1 VNIVI
6 LGAGQV
12 GSSLARSLAVE
23 EDNDI
28 TIIDT
33 NVTALRDLR
42 EKLDVNT
49 RIGEASHPNVLEQ
62 AGVNDADMLIAVTN
76 SDEINMMACQIAYC
90 LFRTPTRI
98 ARVRASGY
106 LEHPELFSPELIPV
120 DVLISPEQLIT
131 NYIFRLISNPG
142 TTQVLDFAN
151 GKVRLVAV
159 EAYHEGPLVG
169 NELKDINEHLPE
181 VKVRVAAIF
190 RKGKSIKP
198 TGNTVIEANDE
209 LFVIASAQH
218 IRAVVSELRS
228 VDRPYKHIM
237 IAGGGNVG
245 RRLAKALEEGRYKV
259 KIIERS
265 PAIAKNLAETLN
277 KTIVLEGDAADEAL
291 LIEES
296 IEDID
301 IFCAL
306 TNDDEANIL
315 SAMLAKRLGARKVM
329 SLVNRTGYVDLVESA
344 NIDHAV
350 SPQQITIG
358 ALLTHVR
365 SGDIVSVHSLRKGA
379 AEVIEVIAH
388 GDAENSRVVGK
399 TRAELKL
406 PPGATIGA
414 IVREDKVI
422 MPHNDM
428 VIEDNDHV
436 ILFLADKRYIPA
448 VEKMFQVGLNHI

>member
-1 VNIVI
+1 MNIVI

-12 GSSLARSLAVE
+12 GSSLARNLAN

-28 TIIDT
+28 TIIDS
-33 NVTALRDLR
+33 NVGSLRELR

-49 RIGEASHPNVLEQ
+49 RQGEAAHPDVLEQ
-62 AGVNDADMLIAVTN
+62 ANVNDADMLIAVTN
-76 SDEINMMACQIAYC
+76 SDEVNMMACQIAYS

-106 LEHPELFSPELIPV
+106 LQHQELFKPELIPV

-131 NYIFRLISNPG
+131 DYIYRLISNPG
-142 TTQVLDFAN
+142 TTQVLDFA
-151 GKVRLVAV
+151 GGRLRLVSVKAF
-159 EAYHEGPLVG
+159 HEGPLVG
-169 NELKDINEHLPE
+169 HEIQDISDHLPE

-190 RKGKSIKP
+190 REGRGIIPS
-198 TGNTVIEANDE
+198 GETVIEANDE
-209 LFVIASAQH
+209 IFVLSSPQY

-228 VDRPYKHIM
+228 VDKPYRRIM
-237 IAGGGNVG
+237 IAGGGNIG
-245 RRLAKALEEGRYKV
+245 RRLAKALEEGKGYKV
-259 KIIERS
+259 KIIEKL
-265 PAIAKNLAETLN
+265 PEVATKLAESLN

-291 LIEES
+291 LLEEN
-296 IEDID
+296 IDEVD

-344 NIDHAV
+344 NIDLAV

-358 ALLTHVR
+358 ALLTHIR
-365 SGDIVSVHSLRKGA
+365 SGDVVSVHSLRRGA
-379 AEVIEVIAH
+379 AEVIEVVAH
-388 GDAENSRVVGK
+388 GNAKNSRVVGRK
-399 TRAELKL
+399 RSELKL
-406 PPGATIGA
+406 PPGATVGA
-414 IVREDKVI
+414 VVREDEVF
-422 MPHNDM
+422 MPHNDL
-428 VIEDNDHV
+428 VIQENDHV

-448 VEKMFQVGLNHI
+448 VEKMFQVGLGHI

>member
-1 VNIVI
+1 MNIVI

-12 GSSLARSLAVE
+12 GSSLARNLAV

-33 NVTALRDLR
+33 NGAALRDLR
-42 EKLDVNT
+42 EKLDINT
-49 RIGEASHPNVLEQ
+49 RIGEASHPNVLEL
-62 AGVNDADMLIAVTN
+62 ANVNDADMVIAVTN
-76 SDEINMMACQIAYC
+76 SDEINMMACQVAYS

-98 ARVRASGY
+98 ARVRAAGY
-106 LEHPELFSPELIPV
+106 LDHPELFTPELIPV
-120 DVLISPEQLIT
+120 DVLISPEKLIT
-131 NYIFRLISNPG
+131 NYIYRLISNPG
-142 TTQVLDFAN
+142 TTQVLDFAH

-159 EAYHEGPLVG
+159 KAYHEGPLVG
-169 NELKDINEHLPE
+169 HELKDISEHLPE

-190 RKGKSIKP
+190 RNGKSIKP

-228 VDRPYKHIM
+228 VDRPYKRIM

-245 RRLAKALEEGRYKV
+245 KRLANKLEEGRYKV

-265 PAIAKNLAETLN
+265 PEVAKDLAETLN

-291 LIEES
+291 LVEES

-329 SLVNRTGYVDLVESA
+329 SLVNRTGYVDLVENA

-388 GDAENSRVVGK
+388 GDKGNSRVVGK
-399 TRAELKL
+399 TRDELKL
-406 PPGATIGA
+406 PPGVTIGA
-414 IVREDKVI
+414 IVRDDEVI

-428 VIEDNDHV
+428 IIEDNDHV

-448 VEKMFQVGLNHI
+448 VEKMFQVGLSHI

>member
-1 VNIVI
+1 MNIVI

-12 GSSLARSLAVE
+12 GSSLARNLVN

-33 NVTALRDLR
+33 DGAALRELR
-42 EKLDVNT
+42 EKLDINT
-49 RIGEASHPNVLEQ
+49 RIGQASHPNVLEQ
-62 AGVNDADMLIAVTN
+62 ANVNDADMIIAVTN

-106 LEHPELFSPELIPV
+106 LEHPELFSPEQIPV

-131 NYIFRLISNPG
+131 NNIYRLISNPG

-159 EAYHEGPLVG
+159 KAHHEGPLVG
-169 NELKDINEHLPE
+169 HELKDINEHLPE

-190 RKGKSIKP
+190 RNGKSIKP
-198 TGNTVIEANDE
+198 TGKVVIEANDE

-228 VDRPYKHIM
+228 VDRPYKRIM

-245 RRLAKALEEGRYKV
+245 RRLANALEQGRYQV

-265 PAIAKNLAETLN
+265 PETAKDLAETLN

-291 LIEES
+291 LLEES

-329 SLVNRTGYVDLVESA
+329 SLVNRTGYIDLVESA
-344 NIDHAV
+344 NIDHAI

-358 ALLTHVR
+358 ALLAHVR
-365 SGDIVSVHSLRKGA
+365 SGDVVSVHSLRKGA
-379 AEVIEVIAH
+379 AEVLEVIAH
-388 GDAENSRVVGK
+388 GDPKNSRVVGK
-399 TRAELKL
+399 TRDDLKL
-406 PPGATIGA
+406 PPGATVGA
-414 IVREDKVI
+414 IVRDDEVI
-422 MPHNDM
+422 MPHKDM
-428 VIEDNDHV
+428 VIKDNDHV

-448 VEKMFQVGLNHI
+448 VEKMFQVSLSHI

>member
-12 GSSLARSLAVE
+12 GSSLARNLAV

-33 NVTALRDLR
+33 DVGALRELR

-49 RIGEASHPNVLEQ
+49 RIGEASHPDVLEQ
-62 AGVNDADMLIAVTN
+62 ANVNDADMVIAVTN
-76 SDEINMMACQIAYC
+76 SDEINMMACQIAYS

-106 LEHPELFSPELIPV
+106 LNHPELFTPELIPV
-120 DVLISPEQLIT
+120 DVLISPEKLIT
-131 NYIFRLISNPG
+131 DYIYRLISNPG

-159 EAYHEGPLVG
+159 KAYHEGPLVG
-169 NELKDINEHLPE
+169 HELKDINDHLPE

-190 RKGKSIKP
+190 RNGKSIKP

-228 VDRPYKHIM
+228 VDRPYKRIM

-245 RRLAKALEEGRYKV
+245 KRLANALEQGRYQV

-265 PAIAKNLAETLN
+265 PEVAKDLAETLN

-388 GDAENSRVVGK
+388 GDAKNSRVVGR
-399 TRAELKL
+399 TRDELKL
-406 PPGATIGA
+406 PPGATVGA
-414 IVREDKVI
+414 IVRNDEVI

-428 VIEDNDHV
+428 IIEDNDHV

>member
-1 VNIVI
+1 MNIVI

-12 GSSLARSLAVE
+12 GSSLARNLAI

-33 NVTALRDLR
+33 NVAALRELR

-49 RIGEASHPNVLEQ
+49 RVGEASHPNVLED
-62 AGVNDADMLIAVTN
+62 ANVNDADMLIAVTN

-106 LEHPELFSPELIPV
+106 LEHPELFSPDLIPV
-120 DVLISPEQLIT
+120 DVLISPEELIT
-131 NYIFRLISNPG
+131 NYIYRLISNPG

-159 EAYHEGPLVG
+159 KAYHEGPLVG
-169 NELKDINEHLPE
+169 HELKDINEHLPE

-190 RKGKSIKP
+190 RNGKSIKP
-198 TGNTVIEANDE
+198 TGNTIIEANDE

-228 VDRPYKHIM
+228 VDRPYKRIM

-245 RRLAKALEEGRYKV
+245 KRLAKALEEGRYQV
-259 KIIERS
+259 KIIEKS
-265 PAIAKNLAETLN
+265 PEVAKDLAETLN

-329 SLVNRTGYVDLVESA
+329 SLVNRTGYVDLVENA

-388 GDAENSRVVGK
+388 GDAGNSRVVGK
-399 TRAELKL
+399 TRDELKL
-406 PPGATIGA
+406 PPGVAIGA
-414 IVREDKVI
+414 IVRDDEVI

-448 VEKMFQVGLNHI
+448 VEKMFQVGLSHI

>member
-1 VNIVI
+1 MNIVI

-12 GSSLARSLAVE
+12 GRSLARNLAI

-33 NVTALRDLR
+33 DVVALRELR
-42 EKLDVNT
+42 EKLDINT
-49 RIGEASHPNVLEQ
+49 RVGEASHPNVLEQ
-62 AGVNDADMLIAVTN
+62 ANVNDADMLIAVTN
-76 SDEINMMACQIAYC
+76 SDEINMMACQIAYS

-98 ARVRASGY
+98 ARVRAAGY
-106 LEHPELFSPELIPV
+106 LEHPELFTPELIPV

-159 EAYHEGPLVG
+159 KAYHEGPLVG
-169 NELKDINEHLPE
+169 HELKDINEHLPE

-228 VDRPYKHIM
+228 VDRPYKRIM

-245 RRLAKALEEGRYKV
+245 RRLANALEEGRYKV
-259 KIIERS
+259 KIIEKS
-265 PAIAKNLAETLN
+265 PEIAKDLAETLN
-277 KTIVLEGDAADEAL
+277 KTIVLEGDAADESL
-291 LIEES
+291 LVEES
-296 IEDID
+296 IEDVD

-388 GDAENSRVVGK
+388 GDAGNSRVVGK
-399 TRAELKL
+399 TRNELKL
-406 PPGATIGA
+406 PPGVAIGA
-414 IVREDKVI
+414 IVRDDDEVI

-448 VEKMFQVGLNHI
+448 VEKMFQVGLSHI

>member
-1 VNIVI
+1 MNIVI

-12 GSSLARSLAVE
+12 GSSLARNLASE
-23 EDNDI
+23 NNDI

-33 NVTALRDLR
+33 DVVALRELR

-49 RIGEASHPNVLEQ
+49 RQGEASHPDVLEQ
-62 AGVNDADMLIAVTN
+62 ANVNDADMLIAVTN
-76 SDEINMMACQIAYC
+76 SDEINMMACQISYS

-106 LEHPELFSPELIPV
+106 LEHPELFTPERIPV

-131 NYIFRLISNPG
+131 NYIYRLISNPG
-142 TTQVLDFAN
+142 TTQVLDFAK

-159 EAYHEGPLVG
+159 KAFHEGPLVG
-169 NELKDINEHLPE
+169 HELRDINEHLPE

-190 RKGKSIKP
+190 RNGRAITP
-198 TGNTVIEANDE
+198 TGDTVIEANDE

-218 IRAVVSELRS
+218 VRAVVSELRS
-228 VDRPYKHIM
+228 VERPYKRIM

-245 RRLAKALEEGRYKV
+245 RRLAKALEESRYKV

-265 PAIAKNLAETLN
+265 PEVANELAQSLN
-277 KTIVLEGDAADEAL
+277 KTIVLEGDAADESL
-291 LIEES
+291 LLEEN

-388 GDAENSRVVGK
+388 GDKKNSRVVGR
-399 TRAELKL
+399 TRVELKL
-406 PPGATIGA
+406 PPGATVGA
-414 IVREDKVI
+414 IVRDEEVI

-428 VIEDNDHV
+428 VIEENDHV
-436 ILFLADKRYIPA
+436 IMFLADKRYISA
-448 VEKMFQVGLNHI
+448 VEKMFQVGLGHI

>member
-1 VNIVI
+1 MNIVI

-12 GSSLARSLAVE
+12 GNSLARNLAV

-33 NVTALRDLR
+33 NVNVLRDLR

-49 RIGEASHPNVLEQ
+49 RVGEASHPNVLEQ
-62 AGVNDADMLIAVTN
+62 ANVNDADMLIAVTN
-76 SDEINMMACQIAYC
+76 SDEINMMACQIAYS

-106 LEHPELFSPELIPV
+106 LDHPELFTPDLIPV

-131 NYIFRLISNPG
+131 NYIYRLISNPG
-142 TTQVLDFAN
+142 TNQVLDFAN

-169 NELKDINEHLPE
+169 HELKDINEHLPE

-190 RKGKSIKP
+190 RNGKSIKP
-198 TGNTVIEANDE
+198 KGNTVIEANDE

-228 VDRPYKHIM
+228 VDRPYKRIM

-245 RRLAKALEEGRYKV
+245 RRLATALEQGRYKV

-265 PAIAKNLAETLN
+265 PNIAKNLAETLN
-277 KTIVLEGDAADEAL
+277 KTIVLEGDASDESL
-291 LIEES
+291 LVEES

-306 TNDDEANIL
+306 TNDDEANVL

-329 SLVNRTGYVDLVESA
+329 SLVNRTGYVDLIDSA
-344 NIDHAV
+344 NIDHAI

-388 GDAENSRVVGK
+388 GDAGNSRIVGK
-399 TRAELKL
+399 TRDELKL
-406 PPGATIGA
+406 PPGAAIGA
-414 IVREDKVI
+414 IVRDDEVI

-428 VIEDNDHV
+428 IIEDNDHV

-448 VEKMFQVGLNHI
+448 IEKMFQVGLSHI

>member
-1 VNIVI
+1 MNIVI

-12 GSSLARSLAVE
+12 GSSLARNLAV

-33 NVTALRDLR
+33 DAMALRELR
-42 EKLDVNT
+42 EKLDINT

-62 AGVNDADMLIAVTN
+62 ANVNDADMVIAVTN
-76 SDEINMMACQIAYC
+76 SDEINMMACQIAYS

-106 LEHPELFSPELIPV
+106 LDHPELFSPELIPV

-131 NYIFRLISNPG
+131 NYIYRLISNPG

-159 EAYHEGPLVG
+159 KAHHEGPLVG
-169 NELKDINEHLPE
+169 HELKDINEHLPE

-190 RKGKSIKP
+190 RNDKSIKP
-198 TGNTVIEANDE
+198 TGNTIIEANDE

-228 VDRPYKHIM
+228 VDRPYKRIM

-245 RRLAKALEEGRYKV
+245 RRLANALEQGRYKV

-265 PAIAKNLAETLN
+265 PEVAKDLADTLN

-388 GDAENSRVVGK
+388 GDAGNSRVVGK
-399 TRAELKL
+399 TRDELKL
-406 PPGATIGA
+406 PPGVAIGA
-414 IVREDKVI
+414 IVRDDEVI

-448 VEKMFQVGLNHI
+448 VEKMFQVGLSHI